1 MSEKQ
6 KLPPGIVGSMD
17 ELAAALGV
25 HRRTVFE
32 WRHKHNF
39 PTWGNGQ
46 YNIIAVD
53 RWRHGYQFIEDDN
66 PGALLDD
73 MDHSTQALI
82 ESLKAMQPEL
92 VQSLPEDQQDA
103 FSVLLDETIGNAIKD
118 AYSGSNDYFYTDF
131 YVKGEPAQ

>member
-1 MSEKQ
+1 MSEKK

-25 HRRTVFE
+25 NRRTVFE
-32 WRHKHNF
+32 WRHKHGF
-39 PTWGNGQ
+39 PTYGTGQ

-53 RWRHGYQFIEDDN
+53 RWRHGYQFVEDDN

-92 VQSLPEDQQDA
+92 VQSLPESVQDA
-103 FSVLLDETIGNAIKD
+103 FSTLLDKTIGDAIKD

-131 YVKGEPAQ
+131 YKGEPSQ